1 MEITDEFKKWMAEWV
16 TLKKQLTEATKDISI
31 LRKREK
37 ELNVNIK
44 GFMEKEKIDTC
55 NLKKGKVSLKKR
67 KTAGTLNKETVRV
80 GLERTFE
87 GNMNMVEVAMQNI
100 LDAREAKESSSLS
113 VTGMKSQ
120 DSGED

>member
-16 TLKKQLTEATKDISI
+16 ALKKQLTEATKDISI

-37 ELNVNIK
+37 ELNSNIK
-44 GFMEKEKIDTC
+44 GFMQKEQIDTC
-55 NLKKGKVSLKKR
+55 NLKKGKVSLKTR

-87 GNMNMVEVAMQNI
+87 GNTNMVEIAMQNI
-100 LDAREAKESSSLS
+100 LDARESKESSSLS
-113 VTGMKSQ
+113 VTGVKPEA
-120 DSGED
+120 DDN

>member
-16 TLKKQLTEATKDISI
+16 ALKKQLTEATKDISI